1 MQQENNTPI
10 IIGHRAN
17 TLNDIYRYYYKH
29 NLRMVEL
36 DVNLTQD
43 KKIAIEHDNVSM
55 KRMKHLIR
63 DNILVLDDVLR
74 NIPNDLTINIEIKR
88 YESIQARQNRLPNDI
103 ITKIIMAVKKR
114 GKKNV
119 LYSSFD
125 REIVRITLK
134 NKRDGMLLLKEDSDL
149 ENLEGYP
156 HICIEKSLLDRLDS
170 INLYEKKIIYVYD
183 VKSDELESLKAKYSF
198 IKGWIVDFNE

>member
-1 MQQENNTPI
+1 
-10 IIGHRAN
+10 
-17 TLNDIYRYYYKH
+17 
-29 NLRMVEL
+29 
-36 DVNLTQD
+36 
-43 KKIAIEHDNVSM
+43 
-55 KRMKHLIR
+55 
-63 DNILVLDDVLR
+63 
-74 NIPNDLTINIEIKR
+74 
-88 YESIQARQNRLPNDI
+88 
-103 ITKIIMAVKKR
+103 MAVKKR

-183 VKSDELESLKAKYSF
+183 VKSDELESLKAKYQ
-198 IKGWIVDFNE
+198 KALQ

>member
-170 INLYEKKIIYVYD
+170 INLYEKKNNICV
-183 VKSDELESLKAKYSF
+183 
-198 IKGWIVDFNE
+198 

>member
-1 MQQENNTPI
+1 MQPDNNIPI

-29 NLRMVEL
+29 DLRMIEL

-43 KKIAIEHDNVSM
+43 KKIAVYHDDVSM
-55 KRMKHLIR
+55 KRMKHLLR
-63 DNILVLDDVLR
+63 DNILVLDNVLS
-74 NIPNDLTINIEIKR
+74 NIPSDLTINIEIKR
-88 YESIQARQNRLPNDI
+88 YESIQAKQNRLPNDI

-114 GKKNV
+114 NKKNV

-134 NKRDGMLLLKEDSDL
+134 NKRDGMLLLKEDSNL
-149 ENLEGYP
+149 EDLEGYP
-156 HICIEKSLLDRLDS
+156 HICIEKSLLDRLNS
-170 INLYEKKIIYVYD
+170 IKLYEKKIIYVYD
-183 VKSDELESLKAKYSF
+183 VKADELEILKAKYPF
-198 IKGWIVDFNE
+198 IKGWIVDF